1 MRIETERLLLRQF
14 ILEDAPFI
22 LELLNSPGWLQFI
35 GDRGV
40 HTRADARNYLAE
52 RVIPSYREHGFG
64 FYHVEQKAKHVPIGM
79 CGFAQRPYLD
89 IPDLGFALLPDF
101 TGQGYAVEASNACL
115 AHGQQI
121 GIKEV
126 TAFTLPTNTSSL
138 KLLERI
144 GFRSPETFSIPED
157 EEELLLLRRELI

>member
-22 LELLNSPGWLQFI
+22 LELLNSPGWLRFI

-40 HTRADARNYLAE
+40 HTEADATKYLEE
-52 RVIPSYREHGFG
+52 RLIPSYREYGFG
-64 FYHVEQKAKHVPIGM
+64 FYHVEQKGEQVPIGM

-89 IPDLGFALLPDF
+89 LPDLGFALLPDF

-115 AHGQQI
+115 AYGQQI
-121 GIKEV
+121 GMKEV

-138 KLLERI
+138 KLLERV
-144 GFRSPETFSIPED
+144 GFHSPEPFSVPGD
-157 EEELLLLRRELI
+157 EEELLLLRRGLG